1 MIIIFGALIILL
13 FLGLPVGFSLM
24 LSSFAYILFE
34 GNIHLGVMTQKFVA
48 GANNFTLLA
57 VPFFILAGNFMNSSG
72 VTDRLFKFAKAIVGH
87 IPGGLAHANVVAS
100 IFFSGMSG
108 AAVADAGGLG
118 TIEIKAMRDDG
129 YDDEFS
135 AAVTAASSTIGPI
148 IPPSIPMV
156 IYALLSNTSV
166 AALFAAGL
174 IPGILMGVS
183 LMILIYFY
191 SLKHKYPRHPKIGL
205 VKILK
210 TFLSALLPLITPL
223 IIIGGIL
230 SGIFTPTEAGAVAVM
245 YSLFLGIFVYRTLDL
260 KIIKE
265 VIIDSAYTTASV
277 MFIVMASALFAW
289 VLTIERVPVFLGSY
303 ILSMVQD
310 NYILFLL
317 MVNIFLLFMG
327 CFLEPTAAMLILMPI
342 FLPICNSLGINL
354 VHFGVIVVLNL
365 MIGLLTPPVGLVLNI
380 VADLVKKP
388 FERIVIATLPFLVP
402 LIIVLLLIT
411 YFPGWVL
418 FVPRLLG
425 FISN

>member
-260 KIIKE
+260 KIIKQ

-317 MVNIFLLFMG
+317 MVNIFLLFIG

-342 FLPICNSLGINL
+342 FIPICNSLGINL

>member
-118 TIEIKAMRDDG
+118 TIEIKAMRDNG

-210 TFLSALLPLITPL
+210 TFLSALPPLITPL

>member
-1 MIIIFGALIILL
+1 MIIVFGVLIIML
-13 FLGLPVGFSLM
+13 FIGVPIGFSLM

-72 VTDRLFKFAKAIVGH
+72 ITDRIFNFAKAIVGH

-100 IFFSGMSG
+100 IFFAGMSG
-108 AAVADAGGLG
+108 SAVADAGGLG
-118 TIEIKAMRDDG
+118 AVELKAMRDDG

-135 AAVTAASSTIGPI
+135 AAVTGASSTIGPI

-156 IYALLSNTSV
+156 IYATLSNTSV
-166 AALFAAGL
+166 GALFAAGI

-191 SLKHKYPRHPKIGL
+191 SLRRKYPRHPRICL

-210 TFLSALLPLITPL
+210 TFLSALPPLITPL

-230 SGIFTPTEAGAVAVM
+230 SGIFTPTEAGVVAVV
-245 YSLFLGIFVYRTLDL
+245 YSLFLGIFVYHTLDL

-265 VIIDSAYTTASV
+265 VIIKSAHTTASV
-277 MFIVMASALFAW
+277 MFIVMASTLFAW
-289 VLTIERVPVFLGSY
+289 VLTIERIPVFLGSY
-303 ILSMVQD
+303 ILSLVQD
-310 NYILFLL
+310 NYVLFLL
-317 MVNIFLLFMG
+317 MVNIILLFIG
-327 CFLEPTAAMLILMPI
+327 CFLEPTAAMLILMPV
-342 FLPICNSLGINL
+342 FLPICNRLGVNL

-365 MIGLLTPPVGLVLNI
+365 MIGLMTPPVGLVLNV

-388 FERIVIATLPFLVP
+388 FERIAIATLPFLVP

-411 YFPGWVL
+411 YFPGLVL

-425 FISN
+425 YL